1 VNFAD
6 ERGYAE
12 EAANRRLLAEET
24 ETDYCTDCGA
34 DFGQVRVG
42 PSDSGLMGTV
52 QRRDRCGYCAAC
64 CFCMDGGE

>member
-1 VNFAD
+1 
-6 ERGYAE
+6 
-12 EAANRRLLAEET
+12 LAEET